1 VLPAYHLVSGAI
13 RPGVNMLDVMFV
25 AAAIAFFAI
34 GALFVRG
41 CEAM

>member
-1 VLPAYHLVSGAI
+1 
-13 RPGVNMLDVMFV
+13 MLDIIFV

-34 GALFVRG
+34 GAVFVRG